1 MDEDDDE
8 GEDDDDNDGADD
20 DVAEDDQLL
29 FLLLDY
35 SVCVVLA
42 RRDVED
48 CDVWALEE
56 ATKHVHGSG
65 SEVFQ
70 DPWFWV

>member
-1 MDEDDDE
+1 MMKERMMMIMM
-8 GEDDDDNDGADD
+8 
-20 DVAEDDQLL
+20 VLMMTFAEDDQLL